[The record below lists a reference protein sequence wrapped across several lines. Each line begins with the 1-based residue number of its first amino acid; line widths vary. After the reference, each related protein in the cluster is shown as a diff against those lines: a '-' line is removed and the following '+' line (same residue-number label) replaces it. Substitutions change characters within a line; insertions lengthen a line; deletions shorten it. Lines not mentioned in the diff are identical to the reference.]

1 VLPASGQNFLKFT
14 EIVDMSTIRIPTS
27 FNIDLEF
34 DIPEFHR
41 RLLALFID
49 WAIIVLFWI
58 LARAIALAVM
68 SDAYQ
73 PDENSVVLIALE
85 IAGIPILLYFLLSE
99 IWMNGQSLGKKIM
112 RIRVVNMDGGKPS
125 LGQYF
130 IRWLLRPVDF
140 FMTFCLGGLLSV
152 IFSKYSQRLGD
163 LAAGTIL
170 ISTGA
175 RAGLEETVFMETAQ
189 DYVPQFPQVMRL
201 SDRDLNTIRS
211 LLERSKG
218 SDNFHITATAAEK
231 IKAVLHIDTNLEPYD
246 FLETLLKDY
255 NHISV
260 Q

>member
-1 VLPASGQNFLKFT
+1 
-14 EIVDMSTIRIPTS
+14 MSTIRIPTS

-49 WAIIVLFWI
+49 WSLIFLFW
-58 LARAIALAVM
+58 LLTKAVTVAVLGRSDDMDTVMIAM
-68 SDAYQ
+68 
-73 PDENSVVLIALE
+73 E

-112 RIRVVNMDGGKPS
+112 RIRVVNMNGGKPS

-140 FMTFCLGGLLSV
+140 AITFCLGGLLSV

-170 ISTGA
+170 ISTNA
-175 RAGLEETVFMETAQ
+175 RAGLEETVFMELAQ

-231 IKAVLHIDTNLEPYD
+231 IKAVLHIDTPLEPYD

-255 NHISV
+255 NYISV